1 MLWRIKKIK
10 DKWKAKRYAAR
21 PILMD
26 RYANRPDLIVNN
38 TIPWAP
44 AKKALYDSRVTLVT
58 TAGVHLKA
66 GIPFNMLDQFG
77 DPTFR
82 EIPNDVLQERLTI
95 THNYFDSKDAISDI
109 NLVLPIEPLL
119 RLVRK
124 KIIGSIA
131 KRSFSF
137 MGHISGGH
145 VDALLHESAPAMVK
159 KLIQDKVDIVFL
171 TPASGLC
178 NQSVGLIQRAIEDAG
193 IATISISLNRTITLK
208 VKPPR
213 AIYPGFRL
221 GHPMGRPNDIELQ
234 YSVIKDALKKLYVIK
249 EPGTLLGID
258 YRLKKPTYMLD
269 RHARS
274 WSNGVLE

>member
-26 RYANRPDLIVNN
+26 RYAKRPDLIVNN
-38 TIPWAP
+38 TIPWAL

-82 EIPNDVLQERLTI
+82 EIPNDVLPERLTI
-95 THNYFDSKDAISDI
+95 THNYFDSKDAASDI

-119 RLVRK
+119 RLVRE
-124 KIIGSIA
+124 KIVGSVA
-131 KRSFSF
+131 NRSFSF

-145 VDALLHESAPAMVK
+145 VDTLLRDIAPAMVK

-178 NQSVGLIQRAIEDAG
+178 NQSVGLIQRVIEDAG

-234 YSVIKDALKKLYVIK
+234 YRVIKDALQKLYTIK

-258 YRLKKPTYMLD
+258 YRYLKSSYK
-269 RHARS
+269 
-274 WSNGVLE
+274 LESRTHS